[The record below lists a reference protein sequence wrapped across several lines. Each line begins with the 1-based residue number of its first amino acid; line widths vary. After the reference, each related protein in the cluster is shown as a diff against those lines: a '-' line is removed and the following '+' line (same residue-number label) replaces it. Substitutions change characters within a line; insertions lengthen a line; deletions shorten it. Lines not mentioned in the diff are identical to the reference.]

1 MRSTKRWTELRATK
15 ESACTCATLR
25 CDTLGNSAGRP
36 ADDTQAQ
43 RPEVP
48 EPRSFSMRG
57 IYTAKRKNGIAVYVS
72 YVPPGER
79 QIRER
84 LHEPSVP
91 T

>member
-1 MRSTKRWTELRATK
+1 
-15 ESACTCATLR
+15 
-25 CDTLGNSAGRP
+25 
-36 ADDTQAQ
+36 
-43 RPEVP
+43 
-48 EPRSFSMRG
+48 MRG